1 MTVLIQF
8 RPTTLLRSEARCIV
22 SASRASISSTE
33 VLSALRPL
41 RSMRSTSRRRSLL
54 LMFVR
59 GTALTPTFSLRF
71 RAPRLLL
78 RAFLQVCEQHSREVP
93 LVVYSEIRSGNGS
106 PPLSQ
111 IPGDSVLSLILPF
124 S

>member
-1 MTVLIQF
+1 MCW
-8 RPTTLLRSEARCIV
+8 TTEDDLPAFHRVEAAYLCPEGFCPHINCPVSRGLTLRHGHFL
-22 SASRASISSTE
+22 SSLMS
-33 VLSALRPL
+33 LSDCR
-41 RSMRSTSRRRSLL
+41 
-54 LMFVR
+54 
-59 GTALTPTFSLRF
+59 LTPTFSLRF